1 MSCVRL
7 CLLAGAIA
15 LSGCAS
21 PAPLTGQA
29 QADAATRS
37 ACRQR
42 AEAAYNQQNRG
53 DIYSPASQVNSPFSG
68 NFAPGKTDRG
78 LSQLFTHDEMV
89 SNCVRNSGT
98 GAERTPPQP
107 ITQP

>member
-1 MSCVRL
+1 MSCVRF

-21 PAPLTGQA
+21 RAPLTGQA

-68 NFAPGKTDRG
+68 NFLPDKTDRG

-98 GAERTPPQP
+98 GEERTPPRP

>member
-1 MSCVRL
+1 MKCLRL
-7 CLLAGAIA
+7 CFLAGVIT
-15 LSGCAS
+15 LSGCGN

-68 NFAPGKTDRG
+68 NFLPDKTDRG
-78 LSQLFTHDEMV
+78 LSQQFSHDEMV
-89 SNCVRNSGT
+89 SNCVRSGT

-107 ITQP
+107 VTQP